1 MRSRPGTGGAA
12 AARRNGAARRS
23 GGARRDGGG
32 PPRWRRSTGGAI
44 AVALALLLGL
54 AGPATR
60 ADYEDPGGL
69 PSGTAT
75 LKLATPSAIADSAA
89 IHGLDVATGTVDS
102 TRHYLDLV
110 AAGEA
115 DLLLVELAGREGAW
129 LRAPEDAL
137 LFDRDLI
144 DSLGPDVALGDIAGM
159 ADAELAAF
167 AGACDGCVYV
177 MLQIQVGADP
187 ETTAVKFAVTSLGDS
202 TATLDWVWQPNGT
215 LDFIASATARRSFG
229 SVKALY
235 R

>member
-1 MRSRPGTGGAA
+1 MRPRHAAIRRGIDARSTFRRRAGGALA
-12 AARRNGAARRS
+12 L
-23 GGARRDGGG
+23 
-32 PPRWRRSTGGAI
+32 
-44 AVALALLLGL
+44 ALALLLGL

-60 ADYEDPGGL
+60 AGYEDPGGL

-75 LKLATPSAIADSAA
+75 LKVATPAAIADSAF
-89 IHGLDVATGTVDS
+89 IHALDVATGTVDS

-115 DLLLVELAGREGAW
+115 DLLLVELVGQSGFW
-129 LRAPEDAL
+129 FRAPEDVF

-144 DSLGPDVALGDIAGM
+144 DSLGPDVALADIADMEG
-159 ADAELAAF
+159 AELAAF
-167 AGACDGCVYV
+167 ARACAGCAYV
-177 MLQIQVGADP
+177 LLQIQTDADP

-215 LDFIASATARRSFG
+215 RDFIATAAARRSIG
-229 SVKALY
+229 AVKALY